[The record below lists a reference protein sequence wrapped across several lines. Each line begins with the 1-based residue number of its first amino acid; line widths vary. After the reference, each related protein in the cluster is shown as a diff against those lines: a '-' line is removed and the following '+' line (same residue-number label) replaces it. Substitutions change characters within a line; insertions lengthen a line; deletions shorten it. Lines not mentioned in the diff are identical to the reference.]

1 MRSGFV
7 VKSKES
13 GSPHLA
19 GRTFSMTLFR
29 LFTCTLTGAVAIAAA
44 SSLVWLGRRKKTP
57 EQREALRR
65 QRISAQ
71 GRITDGTVLDVQE
84 FDHDGGHPVQMVI
97 YTYDVAGVQ
106 YECSQDVTP
115 LRQFLDLHSCRIGV
129 AASIKYDPAPSRQLN
144 RRLRKTGADCAP
156 KRFLL
161 PG

>member
-1 MRSGFV
+1 MHSGFV

-13 GSPHLA
+13 GPRIYRPA
-19 GRTFSMTLFR
+19 PFSMTLFR
-29 LFTCTLTGAVAIAAA
+29 IYTCTLTGAVVIAAA

-84 FDHDGGHPVQMVI
+84 FDSGSGHPVQMVL

-106 YECSQDVTP
+106 YECSQEVTH

-129 AASIKYDPAPSRQLN
+129 ATSVKYDPHHPGNSIVVAEDWCG
-144 RRLRKTGADCAP
+144 LRT
-156 KRFLL
+156 
-161 PG
+161 